1 MNENPSVPSGPIEA
15 TGAFVRWEE
24 TVDEVPGITGFIA
37 RASRLGLGV
46 AGLALTT
53 TAGAIDRLGPA
64 QSPGGSTLRRLPGA
78 ALGIGLAAQE
88 RILALSAQVESSAGF
103 AVSAARSL
111 PLVGTVVAAG
121 DRTVERWSVR
131 GAEEQAGNEALLS
144 AFIAR
149 LAPEIAIA
157 MMERLDIN
165 AILEALPLDS
175 VLERV
180 DVDALIGRVNVDN
193 ILERV
198 DMDALMSRLDIGPVA
213 QKVLDTVDIGAIV
226 RESTGSVTGDVVD
239 VARIQTMQL
248 DSIVERIVDT
258 LLLRN
263 RRGSARGRAHLDAD
277 APSNEAPY
285 DRELDTNASEPPLE
299 ADVEA
304 Q

>member
-1 MNENPSVPSGPIEA
+1 MNENPSEPGGPIET
-15 TGAFVRWEE
+15 TGAFVKWEE
-24 TVDEVPGITGFIA
+24 TIDEVPGITGFIA

-53 TAGAIDRLGPA
+53 TVNAIDRLGPG
-64 QSPGGSTLRRLPGA
+64 QSPGGSTLRRLPSA

-88 RILALSAQVESSAGF
+88 RVLGISAQVESSAGF

-111 PLVGTVVAAG
+111 PLVGNVVAAG
-121 DRTVERWSVR
+121 DRTLERWSIR
-131 GAEEQAGNEALLS
+131 GEEEQAGNEVLLS

-165 AILEALPLDS
+165 AILESLPIDS

-180 DVDALIGRVNVDN
+180 DVDALIGRVNVEN

-198 DMDALMSRLDIGPVA
+198 DIDALMTRLDIGPVA

-239 VARIQTMQL
+239 IARVQTMQL
-248 DSIVERIVDT
+248 DSIVERIIDT

-263 RRGSARGRAHLDAD
+263 RRGSDRGRARLGDEL
-277 APSNEAPY
+277 PSDEAP
-285 DRELDTNASEPPLE
+285 DDVDT
-299 ADVEA
+299 

>member
-1 MNENPSVPSGPIEA
+1 MNENPAPLGGPIET

-24 TVDEVPGITGFIA
+24 TIDEVPGITGFIA

-53 TAGAIDRLGPA
+53 TANAIDRLGPGE
-64 QSPGGSTLRRLPGA
+64 SPGGSTLRRLPSA

-88 RILALSAQVESSAGF
+88 RILAISAQVESSAGF

-111 PLVGTVVAAG
+111 PLVGNVVAAG
-121 DRTVERWSVR
+121 DRTVERWSIR
-131 GAEEQAGNEALLS
+131 GEEEQAGNEALLS

-165 AILEALPLDS
+165 AIIEALPLDS

-198 DMDALMSRLDIGPVA
+198 DVDALMTRLDIGPVA

-239 VARIQTMQL
+239 VARVQTMQL

-263 RRGSARGRAHLDAD
+263 RRGSARGRAHL
-277 APSNEAPY
+277 APDVSSNEAAE
-285 DRELDTNASEPPLE
+285 DEADTKMTEPPLD
-299 ADVEA
+299 ADVDP

>member
-1 MNENPSVPSGPIEA
+1 MNENPSEPDGPIET

-24 TVDEVPGITGFIA
+24 TIDEVPGITGFIA

-53 TAGAIDRLGPA
+53 TVNAIDRLGPG
-64 QSPGGSTLRRLPGA
+64 QSPGGSTLRRLPSA
-78 ALGIGLAAQE
+78 ALGIGLATQE
-88 RILALSAQVESSAGF
+88 RILAISAQVESSAGF

-111 PLVGTVVAAG
+111 PLVGNVVTAG
-121 DRTVERWSVR
+121 DRTLERWSIR
-131 GAEEQAGNEALLS
+131 GEEEQAGNEALLS
-144 AFIAR
+144 AFVAR

-165 AILEALPLDS
+165 AILESLPIDS

-180 DVDALIGRVNVDN
+180 DVDALIGRVNVEN

-198 DMDALMSRLDIGPVA
+198 DIDALMTRLDIGPVA

-239 VARIQTMQL
+239 VARVQTMQL
-248 DSIVERIVDT
+248 DSIVERIIDT

-263 RRGSARGRAHLDAD
+263 RRGSARGRAHLGDEV
-277 APSNEAPY
+277 PSDEAP
-285 DRELDTNASEPPLE
+285 DDLDT
-299 ADVEA
+299 

>member
-24 TVDEVPGITGFIA
+24 AVDEVPGITGFIA

-121 DRTVERWSVR
+121 DRTVERWSIR

-157 MMERLDIN
+157 IMERLDIN

-198 DMDALMSRLDIGPVA
+198 DMDALMSRLDIAPVA

-277 APSNEAPY
+277 APSNEAAY

>member
-1 MNENPSVPSGPIEA
+1 MNEHSPEPSGPIEA

-24 TVDEVPGITGFIA
+24 TIDEVPGITGFIA

-53 TAGAIDRLGPA
+53 TVDAIERLGPA
-64 QSPGGSTLRRLPGA
+64 QSPGGSTLRRLPSA
-78 ALGIGLAAQE
+78 ALGIGLATQE
-88 RILALSAQVESSAGF
+88 RILAISAQVESSAGF

-111 PLVGTVVAAG
+111 PLVGNVVAAG
-121 DRTVERWSVR
+121 DRTLERWSIR

-165 AILEALPLDS
+165 AILESLPIDS

-180 DVDALIGRVNVDN
+180 DVDALIGRVNVEN

-198 DMDALMSRLDIGPVA
+198 DIDALMTRLDIGPVA
-213 QKVLDTVDIGAIV
+213 QRVLDTVDIGAIV

-239 VARIQTMQL
+239 VARVQTMQL
-248 DSIVERIVDT
+248 DSIVERIIDT

-263 RRGSARGRAHLDAD
+263 RRGSERGRAHLTPEV
-277 APSNEAPY
+277 PSDEAP
-285 DRELDTNASEPPLE
+285 DGRDT
-299 ADVEA
+299 

>member
-24 TVDEVPGITGFIA
+24 AVDEVPGITGFIA

-121 DRTVERWSVR
+121 DRTVERWSIR

-157 MMERLDIN
+157 IMERLDIN

-277 APSNEAPY
+277 APSNEAAY